1 MRFFNIAGPCNPQ
14 YHYMLPAT
22 ARLAENHVD
31 RLIRNQSYF
40 VIHAPRQVGKTT
52 AILDLARQLNASG
65 DYVAVMVSVEVG
77 APFPDDIEAA
87 ERAVLGDWQQA
98 ILFQLSSAFHPS
110 EWVPNT
116 PGGQL
121 LGAFL
126 SAWALELPK
135 PLVIFIDE
143 IDALQDDVL
152 ISVLRQLRA
161 GYYRRPQAF
170 PISLALVGL
179 RDVRDYKV
187 KSGGRPHLG
196 TTSPFNVLTRSLT
209 LRDFNAD
216 EVRTLLQQHTEE
228 TGQPFTH
235 EAIERVF
242 ALTQGQPWLVNALA
256 KEAVEELVADE
267 AQPIT
272 VEHLDTAKEHLIL
285 RRHTHLDQLTD
296 KLREPR
302 VRQVIEPMLAGQTTP
317 TSLPDDDVQYVVD
330 LGLVAERGQL
340 VIANP
345 IYEEVIPRALTYTT
359 QVTITHETLWYVTA
373 EGRLDMSKLITAF
386 QQFFREHS
394 EHWVERFDYKEA
406 GPQLLLQA
414 FLQRILNG
422 GGRIEREYGLGR
434 GRTDLLVVWPYATDS
449 EYTQRVV
456 IETKLRH
463 GALET
468 TIDSGLAQTWA
479 YMDLCSAE
487 TGHLVIFD
495 RTSQRPWEEK
505 IFHRQQTYQDTVIDV
520 WGM

>member
-1 MRFFNIAGPCNPQ
+1 MRYFNIAGPCNPE

-22 ARLAENHVD
+22 VRLAENRVD

-52 AILDLARQLNASG
+52 AILDLARQLNDAG
-65 DYVAVMVSVEVG
+65 DYVAAIVSVEVG

-87 ERAVLGDWQQA
+87 EKAMLDEWRKS
-98 ILFQLSSAFHPS
+98 IRFQLPSVYHPS
-110 EWVPNT
+110 EWAPDA

-121 LGAFL
+121 LSNFL
-126 SAWALELPK
+126 SEWAAELPK
-135 PLVIFIDE
+135 PLAIFIDE
-143 IDALQDDVL
+143 IDSLQDNVL

-170 PISLALVGL
+170 PIALALVGL

-187 KSGGRPHLG
+187 KSGGQPRLG
-196 TTSPFNVLTRSLT
+196 TASPFNVLTRSFT

-216 EVRTLLQQHTEE
+216 EVRTLLQQHAEE
-228 TGQPFTH
+228 TGQPFMD

-242 ALTQGQPWLVNALA
+242 ALTCGQPWLVNALA
-256 KEAVEELVADE
+256 KEAVEELVMDE
-267 AQPIT
+267 TQPIA
-272 VEHLDTAKEHLIL
+272 VEHIDTAKENLIQ

-302 VRQVIEPMLAGQTTP
+302 VRGVIEPMLAGQTTP
-317 TSLPDDDVQYVVD
+317 TSLPEDDVQYVVD
-330 LGLVAERGQL
+330 LGLIANRGQL

-345 IYEEVIPRALTYTT
+345 IYAEVIPRALTYTT
-359 QVTITHETLWYVTA
+359 QVTITHETLWYLA
-373 EGRLDMSKLITAF
+373 NDGRLDMPKLLTAF

-406 GPQLLLQA
+406 GSQLLLQA
-414 FLQRILNG
+414 FLQRVLNG

-434 GRTDLLVVWPYATDS
+434 GRTDLLVLWPYGTHEAQ
-449 EYTQRVV
+449 TQRVV

-468 TIDSGLAQTWA
+468 TIDRGLEQTWA
-479 YMDLCSAE
+479 YMDRSGAD

-495 RTSQRPWEEK
+495 RTAERSWEEK
-505 IFHRQQTYQDTVIDV
+505 IFHRKHTYRDTVIEV

>member
-1 MRFFNIAGPCNPQ
+1 MRFFNVAGPCNPQ

-22 ARLAENHVD
+22 TRLAENHVD

-77 APFPDDIEAA
+77 APFPHDIGAA
-87 ERAVLGDWQQA
+87 EKAVLGDWEQA
-98 ILFQLSSAFHPS
+98 IRFQLPSDYHPS
-110 EWVPNT
+110 TWMPDV

-121 LGAFL
+121 LGRFL
-126 SAWALELPK
+126 STWTSELPK
-135 PLVIFIDE
+135 PLVVFIDE
-143 IDALQDDVL
+143 IDALEDDVL

-170 PISLALVGL
+170 PMALALVGL

-187 KSGGRPHLG
+187 KSGGRAHLG
-196 TTSPFNVLTRSLT
+196 TASPFNVLTRSLT

-216 EVRTLLQQHTEE
+216 EVRTLLCQHTEA
-228 TGQPFTH
+228 TGQAFTN
-235 EAIERVF
+235 EAIGRVF
-242 ALTQGQPWLVNALA
+242 ALTCGQPWLVNALA
-256 KEAVEELVADE
+256 KEAVEELVMDE
-267 AQPIT
+267 TQPIT
-272 VEHLDTAKEHLIL
+272 VDHIETAKEHLIL

-296 KLREPR
+296 KLRESR
-302 VRQVIEPMLAGQTTP
+302 VRHVIEPMLAGQTTP
-317 TSLPDDDVQYVVD
+317 TSLPEDDVQYVID
-330 LGLVAERGQL
+330 LGLIAERGQL

-359 QVTITHETLWYVTA
+359 QVTITHETLWYVA
-373 EGRLDMSKLITAF
+373 PDGRLDMPKLLAAF
-386 QQFFREHS
+386 QHFFREHS

-434 GRTDLLVVWPYATDS
+434 GRTDLLVLWPAATDA
-449 EYTQRVV
+449 EQIQRVV
-456 IETKLRH
+456 IETKLRY
-463 GALET
+463 GALDT
-468 TIDSGLAQTWA
+468 TIESGVAQTWA
-479 YMDLCSAE
+479 YMDRSGAE
-487 TGHLVIFD
+487 AGHLVIFD
-495 RTSQRPWEEK
+495 RMPQRSWEEK
-505 IFHRQQTYQDTVIDV
+505 IFHRQHMYQDAVIDV